1 LREGES
7 YKLCQ
12 SRDGVNIENGLKG
25 ATIVRYWVALAE
37 QFGAIEVATAGTG
50 AKPSTRPSI
59 TRFSYATKQ
68 ACGCVWTVEG
78 KKQEDEAM
86 SKLPMKQLA
95 CAIALSGACVT
106 ANAEIKDLGTLSV
119 GATPFA
125 GFILGGPPPVSFG
138 DFFTF
143 VLPPNGGSAYTVVN
157 FPIPPLNLDLM
168 FTSLSVFSMGG
179 DAAIG
184 GGDDVLMDSDSGV
197 PGSGATQLSV
207 NIGAQGVSQNMYL
220 AIAGFTTGSAG
231 GAYNGAISI
240 SPVPEP
246 EVWAMML
253 VGVGLVGFRLR
264 NRSKRASA
272 SRFA

>member
-1 LREGES
+1 M
-7 YKLCQ
+7 
-12 SRDGVNIENGLKG
+12 SR
-25 ATIVRYWVALAE
+25 
-37 QFGAIEVATAGTG
+37 
-50 AKPSTRPSI
+50 
-59 TRFSYATKQ
+59 
-68 ACGCVWTVEG
+68 
-78 KKQEDEAM
+78 
-86 SKLPMKQLA
+86 LPMKQLA
-95 CAIALSGACVT
+95 CAVALSGACVT
-106 ANAEIKDLGTLSV
+106 SNAAITDLGTLNI

-125 GFILGGPPPVSFG
+125 GFILGGPPPVSLG

-143 VLPPNGGSAYTVVN
+143 VLPPNGGSAYSVVN

-168 FTSLSVFSMGG
+168 FTSLSLFSMGA

-197 PGSGATQLSV
+197 AGSGGTELSV
-207 NIGAQGVSQNMYL
+207 NFGPQGASQNMYL
-220 AIAGFTTGSAG
+220 AVSGFTTGSAG
-231 GAYNGAISI
+231 GAYNGAISVTSI
-240 SPVPEP
+240 PEP